1 MRKGL
6 LVIST
11 LPAHERS
18 PRQVVCAFLE
28 PGDHGSRAAK
38 FLLEILR
45 DAPGPH
51 CVARESGEKSSEPG
65 QQDHALLV
73 RAELLTREWA
83 DGWRQARRSK
93 DELMKERDLYSIDEA
108 RERLGGISRNLIY
121 EILRSGRL
129 SSVVLGSRRFIPA
142 AAITQLIAQSATT
155 ISPAEAAA
163 RSYIPT
169 KQLIDI
175 SQRRPSQGR

>member
-1 MRKGL
+1 VSHVL
-6 LVIST
+6 SF
-11 LPAHERS
+11 AEN
-18 PRQVVCAFLE
+18 
-28 PGDHGSRAAK
+28 AAK
-38 FLLEILR
+38 LACIRAGDLLSFAEFPAKPHLPSSSVSAQTRHKLTLHVWPVIVLPWSQNAEGVR
-45 DAPGPH
+45 D
-51 CVARESGEKSSEPG
+51 RK
-65 QQDHALLV
+65 AL
-73 RAELLTREWA
+73 A

-142 AAITQLIAQSATT
+142 AAIAQLIAQSATT
-155 ISPAEAAA
+155 ISPTEAAA

-169 KQLIDI
+169 KQPIDI
-175 SQRRPSQGR
+175 PHRRPSQRQ

>member
-1 MRKGL
+1 
-6 LVIST
+6 
-11 LPAHERS
+11 
-18 PRQVVCAFLE
+18 
-28 PGDHGSRAAK
+28 
-38 FLLEILR
+38 
-45 DAPGPH
+45 
-51 CVARESGEKSSEPG
+51 
-65 QQDHALLV
+65 
-73 RAELLTREWA
+73 
-83 DGWRQARRSK
+83 
-93 DELMKERDLYSIDEA
+93 MKERDLYSIDEA

-121 EILRSGRL
+121 EVLRSGRL

-169 KQLIDI
+169 KPPIDI